1 MGYKLKAS
9 KDELYK
15 KGFHYNKLLSDNQ
28 SEFYSLRFPVLKYKN
43 ISTLECEIT
52 VEMQTGK
59 LLINVYK
66 AGTNDNYIPFYD
78 HEYGRYP
85 ILNGIND
92 NITKQ
97 LKKLGAKSKNKNA
110 RNVDDKI

>member
-66 AGTNDNYIPFYD
+66 AGTNDNYIPFYNS
-78 HEYGRYP
+78 EYGKYP
-85 ILNGIND
+85 ILKDIND
-92 NITKQ
+92 AISKQ
-97 LKKLGAKSKNKNA
+97 LNKIGAKEIKK
-110 RNVDDKI
+110 